1 MLLSCWARENQ
12 WLTAS
17 KQHLKKCA
25 SSSWAREVQGKCSDI
40 FCMSSNT
47 WKYWKQKIKKP
58 LVEGRRIKVSD
69 MPAPSP
75 LQPLPSGCSLHNIK
89 NRKYSCTFENWKSW
103 SLNMIR
109 KRQSHDRGG
118 RIFVWACKGSASSVM
133 LLCSMQCALLP
144 CCCKGASFSFFRSRW
159 KQKLRVALEKNTA
172 QHALIR
178 IADPA

>member
-1 MLLSCWARENQ
+1 
-12 WLTAS
+12 
-17 KQHLKKCA
+17 
-25 SSSWAREVQGKCSDI
+25 
-40 FCMSSNT
+40 
-47 WKYWKQKIKKP
+47 
-58 LVEGRRIKVSD
+58 
-69 MPAPSP
+69 
-75 LQPLPSGCSLHNIK
+75 
-89 NRKYSCTFENWKSW
+89 
-103 SLNMIR
+103 MIR

-178 IADPA
+178 IADPAEKGRRCTRCGHRLKSRRCTVENCQLGLKTSASCTLKSTLKLGFTFKNTWAQKMQGAWDRTLIAMIKLCLWEAFVAIGLLMRCFPARF